1 MPATPLERG
10 SDGVDTEPIVAPQIE
25 AVGDVSQVSQDLRLG
40 GEAFGPLPAL
50 LQSFVERVGIVHT
63 FDVAARARVA
73 VPVPGAAHVG
83 SGLDR
88 GHREARRGG
97 PVHGVEPGEP
107 GADDD
112 DIADL
117 GHDTALWCAGCS
129 SWRRSAQTR
138 CCADAAGGNAWIVMK
153 PWNSPG
159 KSRCTT
165 GTPAWRN
172 RRA

>member
-10 SDGVDTEPIVAPQIE
+10 ADGVDAKPIVAPQIE

-63 FDVAARARVA
+63 FDVAARPGVA
-73 VPVPGAAHVG
+73 VPVPGAANVG
-83 SGLDR
+83 GGLDR

-97 PVHGVEPGEP
+97 PVHGVKAGET
-107 GADDD
+107 GTDDD
-112 DIADL
+112 DIADF
-117 GHDTALWCAGCS
+117 GHDTAPAGCS
-129 SWRRSAQTR
+129 SSRRSAQTR

-159 KSRCTT
+159 KSRSTT